1 MQRELGKD
9 LIDPQERTRFLSD
22 NCDAVEQKGYM
33 KRFTPDQLLKMKED
47 LSELAININD
57 IELQK
62 KETVKEF
69 SDTLKPLIEEKKE
82 ILKGLKNKSEHVT
95 ERCFK
100 FIDENTREVGF
111 YNEDGELIES
121 RPAYADELQGNIFQT
136 IRKTGTENE

>member
-9 LIDPQERTRFLSD
+9 IKDPQERTRFLSD
-22 NCDAVEQKGYM
+22 NCDTIEQKGYM
-33 KRFTPDQLLKMKED
+33 KRFTPEQLLKMKEE

-57 IELQK
+57 IEIQK
-62 KETVKEF
+62 KETVKTF
-69 SDTLKPLIEEKKE
+69 SDTLKPLIEEKNE

-100 FIDENTREVGF
+100 FIDAESREVGF

-136 IRKTGTENE
+136 MRKTGTENE

>member
-82 ILKGLKNKSEHVT
+82 ILKGLKNK
-95 ERCFK
+95 
-100 FIDENTREVGF
+100 
-111 YNEDGELIES
+111 
-121 RPAYADELQGNIFQT
+121 
-136 IRKTGTENE
+136 